1 MFFSRKTFRSSAVAA
16 LGLIAL
22 ALPQIA
28 EASTVLVVD
37 STRLWQETKAGK
49 DAQRQVREFGE
60 KYGNQ
65 LKAASEDLKKKAD
78 EALKKQKADDKQ
90 KEAAYKQI
98 EQEVARQFQRVIRA
112 ANSSALS
119 QFYEAVRPVLL
130 EVMRDKK
137 GDLLV
142 EKSSA
147 LFNTDNVEITNAAI
161 QRIEIKVP
169 KVEIKLT
176 ESSDKGDG
184 EAQGP
189 APAKK
194 KK

>member
-1 MFFSRKTFRSSAVAA
+1 MFFSRKTVRSGAIAA

-22 ALPQIA
+22 AFPQIA
-28 EASTVLVVD
+28 EASSVLVVD
-37 STRLWQETKAGK
+37 STRLWQETTAGK

-60 KYGNQ
+60 KYGAQ
-65 LKAASEDLKKKAD
+65 LKTATEDLKKKAD

-98 EQEVARQFQRVIRA
+98 EQKVARQFQRVIRA

-147 LFNTDNVEITNAAI
+147 LFNSDKVEVTNDAI

-169 KVEIKLT
+169 KIEIKLT
-176 ESSDKGDG
+176 ETAQADG

-189 APAKK
+189 APKK
-194 KK
+194 K

>member
-1 MFFSRKTFRSSAVAA
+1 MFHSLKAVRSCALVA
-16 LGLIAL
+16 LGLLVVA
-22 ALPQIA
+22 AGPVA
-28 EASTVLVVD
+28 AAPSSVLVVD

-49 DAQRQVREFGE
+49 DAQQQVREFGE
-60 KYGNQ
+60 KYGAQ
-65 LKAASEDLKKKAD
+65 LKEASEKLKAQAD
-78 EALKKQKADDKQ
+78 EALKEQKANEEQ
-90 KEAAYKQI
+90 KKAAYGQI

-137 GDLLV
+137 GDLLM
-142 EKSSA
+142 EKSAA
-147 LFNTDNVEITNAAI
+147 LFNSDSVEITNEAI

-169 KVEIKLT
+169 KIEIKLT
-176 ESSDKGDG
+176 QDASEVEG

-194 KK
+194 K